1 MLNLDMIGYSGDEDL
16 DVLRSKLGAAAQKRA
31 SELPSWEDTARL
43 LFDELRAVV
52 SEARM

>member
-1 MLNLDMIGYSGDEDL
+1 MTAALADL
-16 DVLRSKLGAAAQKRA
+16 TMNESLRSKLGAAAQKRA